1 MNTPR
6 FAFFDVDNT
15 LINLKSMFS
24 FHDYWYQHWLPA
36 QGRAAPQEYEDI
48 CAILDTLARNGESR
62 EAINRRYYT
71 FFAGRAVSEVAE
83 CALAWFEHHRHKPG
97 LFIAETRAELVRLQ
111 QNGVTPVLVSGS
123 FRAVLSPVAATLG
136 VAHILCTKLLV
147 SGQCYSG
154 RIAPPQTIGAGKAAA
169 MRDFL
174 QVHGGSTQT
183 CWAFGDDFSDF
194 AMLTAV
200 GHGVLLGG
208 NPRLEDLARLKGLG
222 ILMRTAP
229 VDDAACYAATSGRA
243 TG

>member
-71 FFAGRAVSEVAE
+71 FFAGRKISEVAE
-83 CALAWFEHHRHKPG
+83 CAQSWFEQHRHRQG
-97 LFIAETRAELVRLQ
+97 FFITQTHTELQRLQ
-111 QNGVTPVLVSGS
+111 QDGLTPVLVSGS
-123 FRAVLSPVAATLG
+123 FRAVLAPIADTLS
-136 VAHILCTKLLV
+136 VRHILCTTLLE

-154 RIAPPQTIGAGKAAA
+154 RIAPPQTIGAGKATA
-169 MRDFL
+169 MLDFL
-174 QVHGGSTQT
+174 QAHGTHPQT
-183 CWAFGDDFSDF
+183 CWAFGDDYSDF

-208 NPRLEDLARLKGLG
+208 NPRLEDLARLKGLD
-222 ILMRTAP
+222 ILRTQPAS
-229 VDDAACYAATSGRA
+229 DDGQPQATQDSTSG
-243 TG
+243 